1 MDLKIYA
8 KNLELNSEAEGY
20 IQKKFKRLERHLK
33 LMSDAELEVSR
44 TSARSQTD
52 RVVVQMT
59 LKANGY
65 TLRGQESGPNLFAA
79 IDAMTDVMDRQIQRY
94 KGKVYRSARAK
105 KASKAASIGSGP
117 MTQPAD
123 GEEAGGWVSDE
134 GAVVRTKRFP
144 MRPMTV
150 EDAILEMKLL
160 SHDFFLFYNV
170 ESDEY
175 NVVYQRRDG
184 GFGVIEPDLI

>member
-8 KNLELNSEAEGY
+8 KNLELKSEAEEY
-20 IQKKFKRLERHLK
+20 IQKKFKRLERHLRM
-33 LMSDAELEVSR
+33 MSDAELEVSR

-65 TLRGQESGPNLFAA
+65 ILRGQESGPNLFAA
-79 IDAMTDVMDRQIQRY
+79 VDAMTDVMDRQIQRY
-94 KGKVYRSARAK
+94 KGKVYRSAQAR
-105 KASKAASIGSGP
+105 KASNAASIRSGP
-117 MTQPAD
+117 MTELAED
-123 GEEAGGWVSDE
+123 EEVGVWGSDE

-150 EDAILEMKLL
+150 EDAILEMELL

-170 ESDEY
+170 
-175 NVVYQRRDG
+175 VYERRDG